1 MTFPDSHV
9 TCPSC
14 EAVVPWS
21 PACINCGSRLPPRP
35 HQPPFQAIGESLK
48 DEENRARAKE
58 ELVEAA
64 TEVKPE
70 EEPEGRLATYMLWR
84 VRLLERLERGEVA
97 REVFTELYSQYMDK
111 TVELAQQ
118 YADMGGQVTE
128 AHNILVGTRK
138 MLEEK
143 QEKRARG
150 ELSTQEFM
158 SEFEKLRTIID
169 KVQSSINKLRLHRN
183 TLGIGGSTEED
194 VAKLKDIRSRL
205 HDYSVRLPSLAASGV
220 VPVEMRDI
228 VQGDLKQMLG
238 VFESS
243 VDLGIEPE
251 LAEPEPL
258 HTHAA
263 AAEPKPRETVDEDKT
278 YGELTRYVKGHDDEL
293 RRVIRALRLHDHVL
307 ILGPDGEGKTEV
319 LLRLQK
325 SLGGVYLACSE
336 EITGRELVAGFNP
349 GAPPAGAVYAG
360 AVARIEEGS
369 EAPILYLDNATKLR
383 PAAQEL
389 LYEAMNNKAYT
400 SPVDGSLRT
409 LPQEFCVVAAGTLD
423 AHVQEAPDPAFM
435 DRFGKVIMW
444 GRTPMESIQALLA
457 RFALPQHVFD
467 LAVWIR
473 QEASTMRYLAPVS
486 VRNLLKFA
494 KEYHTY
500 RYVYQD
506 EARLRQLAVD
516 RLLRMRV
523 LNRFGLEEYEEARR
537 RIMEY
542 KRGQA

>member
-1 MTFPDSHV
+1 LTFPDSHV
-9 TCPSC
+9 KCPSC

-21 PACINCGSRLPPRP
+21 PACINCGSRLPPQP

-48 DEENRARAKE
+48 EEENRAKAKE

-70 EEPEGRLATYMLWR
+70 EEPVGRLATYMLWR
-84 VRLLERLERGEVA
+84 VKLLERLERGEIVG
-97 REVFTELYSQYMDK
+97 EVFTELYSQYMDK
-111 TVELAQQ
+111 TVELTQQ
-118 YADMGGQVTE
+118 YVDIGDQVME
-128 AHNILVGTRK
+128 AHEILVGTRTL
-138 MLEEK
+138 LEEK

-150 ELSTQEFM
+150 ELSTKEFM

-194 VAKLKDIRSRL
+194 IAKLKDIRSRL
-205 HDYSVRLPSLAASGV
+205 HDYSVRLPGLAASGV

-243 VDLGIEPE
+243 VDWGLEPGPTELEPE
-251 LAEPEPL
+251 Y
-258 HTHAA
+258 THVA
-263 AAEPKPRETVDEDKT
+263 AAEPKPRESVEEDEPFR
-278 YGELTRYVKGHDDEL
+278 ELTRHVKGHDDEL
-293 RRVIRALRLHDHVL
+293 RRVLRALRLHDHVL
-307 ILGPDGEGKTEV
+307 ILGPDGEGKTET
-319 LLRLQK
+319 LLRLQRNM
-325 SLGGVYLACSE
+325 GGVYLACSE
-336 EITGRELVAGFNP
+336 EVTGRELVAGFNP
-349 GAPPAGAVYAG
+349 GAPPAEAVYAG

-389 LYEAMNNKAYT
+389 LYETMNNKAYT

-409 LPQEFCVVAAGTLD
+409 LPQEFCVVAAGTMD
-423 AHVQEAPDPAFM
+423 AYVQEAPDPAFM

-444 GRTPMESIQALLA
+444 GKTPMESIQALLA

-473 QEASTMRYLAPVS
+473 QEASAMRYLAPVS

-500 RYVYQD
+500 RDVYQD

-537 RIMEY
+537 RVMEY
-542 KRGQA
+542 KWGQA

>member
-21 PACINCGSRLPPRP
+21 PACINCGSRLPPKP
-35 HQPPFQAIGESLK
+35 HQPPFQAIGETLK
-48 DEENRARAKE
+48 DEENRAKAKE

-64 TEVKPE
+64 TEVKPG

-84 VRLLERLERGEVA
+84 VKLLERLEKGEIVG
-97 REVFTELYSQYMDK
+97 EVFTELYSQYMDK
-111 TVELAQQ
+111 TVELTQQ
-118 YADMGGQVTE
+118 YAEIGDQVTE
-128 AHNILVGTRK
+128 AHEILVGTRRL
-138 MLEEK
+138 LEEK

-150 ELSTQEFM
+150 ELSTKEFM
-158 SEFEKLRTIID
+158 SEFEKLREIID
-169 KVQSSINKLRLHRN
+169 KVQTGINKLRLHRN

-194 VAKLKDIRSRL
+194 AAKLKNIRSRL
-205 HDYSVRLPSLAASGV
+205 HAYSVRLPGLAASGI
-220 VPVEMRDI
+220 VPIEMRDI
-228 VQGDLKQMLG
+228 VQGDLKEMLG
-238 VFESS
+238 VFESR
-243 VDLGIEPE
+243 VDRGLDPGP
-251 LAEPEPL
+251 AEPQPP
-258 HTHAA
+258 HTHVAA
-263 AAEPKPRETVDEDKT
+263 MPTPRESSEEDEP
-278 YGELTRYVKGHDDEL
+278 YMELTRHVKGHDDEL
-293 RRVIRALRLHDHVL
+293 RRILRALRLHDHVL
-307 ILGPDGEGKTEV
+307 ILGPDGEGKTET
-319 LLRLQK
+319 LLRLQR

-336 EITGRELVAGFNP
+336 EVTGRELVAGFNP
-349 GAPPAGAVYAG
+349 ASSEAPVHRGALTRVG
-360 AVARIEEGS
+360 ETEG
-369 EAPILYLDNATKLR
+369 EAPILYLDNVTSLR
-383 PAAQEL
+383 PAAQAL
-389 LYEAMNNKAYT
+389 LYEAMNNKAYA
-400 SPVDGSLRT
+400 SPVDGSQRT
-409 LPQEFCVVAAGTLD
+409 LPEEFCVVAAGTLD
-423 AHVQEAPDPAFM
+423 AYIQEAPDPAFM

-457 RFALPQHVFD
+457 RYAMPQHVFD

-473 QEASTMRYLAPVS
+473 QEASAMRYLAPVS

-500 RYVYQD
+500 RDVYQD

-537 RIMEY
+537 RVMEY

>member
-1 MTFPDSHV
+1 LTFPDSHV
-9 TCPSC
+9 KCPSC

-35 HQPPFQAIGESLK
+35 HKPPFQAIGESLK
-48 DEENRARAKE
+48 DEENRAKAKE
-58 ELVEAA
+58 ELVETA

-84 VRLLERLERGEVA
+84 VKLLERLERGEIVG
-97 REVFTELYSQYMDK
+97 EVFTELYSQYMDK
-111 TVELAQQ
+111 TVELTQQ
-118 YADMGGQVTE
+118 YADIGDQVTE
-128 AHNILVGTRK
+128 AHEILVDTRRL
-138 MLEEK
+138 LEEK

-150 ELSTQEFM
+150 ELTTKEFM

-169 KVQSSINKLRLHRN
+169 KVQTGINKLRLHRN

-194 VAKLKDIRSRL
+194 AAKLRDIRSRL
-205 HDYSVRLPSLAASGV
+205 HDYSVRLPGLAASGV
-220 VPVEMRDI
+220 VPAEMRDI

-243 VDLGIEPE
+243 VDGGLEPE
-251 LAEPEPL
+251 EPEPE
-258 HTHAA
+258 HTRVA
-263 AAEPKPRETVDEDKT
+263 AAEPKPQETVEEDKQHR
-278 YGELTRYVKGHDDEL
+278 ELTRYVKGHDDEL
-293 RRVIRALRLHDHVL
+293 RRVLRALRLHDHVL
-307 ILGPDGEGKTEV
+307 ILGPDGEGKTET
-319 LLRLQK
+319 LLRLQRNM
-325 SLGGVYLACSE
+325 GGVYLACSE
-336 EITGRELVAGFNP
+336 EVTGRELVAGFNP
-349 GAPPAGAVYAG
+349 GAPPAEAVYAG

-400 SPVDGSLRT
+400 SPVDGSLHV

-423 AHVQEAPDPAFM
+423 AYVQEAPDPAFM

-500 RYVYQD
+500 RDIYQD

-516 RLLRMRV
+516 RLLRLRV

-537 RIMEY
+537 RVMEY
-542 KRGQA
+542 ERGQA

>member
-21 PACINCGSRLPPRP
+21 PACINCGSRLPPKP

-48 DEENRARAKE
+48 DEENRAKAKE

-84 VRLLERLERGEVA
+84 VKLLEKLERGEIVG
-97 REVFTELYSQYMDK
+97 EVFTELYSQYMDK
-111 TVELAQQ
+111 TVELTQQ
-118 YADMGGQVTE
+118 YADIGDQVTE
-128 AHNILVGTRK
+128 AHEILVGTRRI
-138 MLEEK
+138 LEEK

-150 ELSTQEFM
+150 ELSTKEFM

-194 VAKLKDIRSRL
+194 AAKLKDIRSRL
-205 HDYSVRLPSLAASGV
+205 HAYSVRLPGLAASGV

-228 VQGDLKQMLG
+228 VQGDLKEMLG

-243 VDLGIEPE
+243 VDQGVDPGP
-251 LAEPEPL
+251 AEPQPD
-258 HTHAA
+258 HTHT
-263 AAEPKPRETVDEDKT
+263 AAEPKPRETGEEDEP
-278 YGELTRYVKGHDDEL
+278 YMELTRHVKGHDDEL
-293 RRVIRALRLHDHVL
+293 RRVLRALRLHDHVL
-307 ILGPDGEGKTEV
+307 ILGPDGEGKTET
-319 LLRLQK
+319 LLRLK
-325 SLGGVYLACSE
+325 RSLGGVYLACSE
-336 EITGRELVAGFNP
+336 EVTGRELVAGFNP
-349 GAPPAGAVYAG
+349 ASSDAPVHRGALTRVGEA
-360 AVARIEEGS
+360 EG
-369 EAPILYLDNATKLR
+369 EAPILYLDNVTSLR
-383 PAAQEL
+383 PAAQAL
-389 LYEAMNNKAYT
+389 LYEAMNNKAYA

-409 LPQEFCVVAAGTLD
+409 LPEEFCVVAAGTLD
-423 AHVQEAPDPAFM
+423 DHVQEAPDPAFM

-473 QEASTMRYLAPVS
+473 QEASAMRYLAPVS

-500 RYVYQD
+500 RDVYQD

-537 RIMEY
+537 RVMEY
-542 KRGQA
+542 KWGQA